1 MVNLYH
7 RKNEIA
13 IDFKGIQNIAAIQ
26 IEYKGRMQGESQL
39 ESDWI
44 MALGKSKILCVSLG
58 TSIPELLLNYVGKI
72 EIQGGK
78 VIDRSLNSYSI
89 NVLVEDI
96 DFWERFNVPFDKNT
110 QYWDGLGSNHQFNK
124 SIIHSSV
131 VKNNLISNIDEFYFA
146 DGTPFNGEYHLHGDG
161 QAMTGGVH
169 AEDSEMIYRKDLK
182 GNIVNMRTGDAK
194 KRAMQVMESVKYK
207 IPSLRKK
214 TRSYSNAHI
223 MRNKSLQKFKDSTQ
237 KESSQLVD
245 RENQPQSQGKKY

>member
-78 VIDRSLNSYSI
+78 VIDKSLNSYSI
-89 NVLVEDI
+89 NVLVEDGQPVE
-96 DFWERFNVPFDKNT
+96 FGQT
-110 QYWDGLGSNHQFNK
+110 L
-124 SIIHSSV
+124 II
-131 VKNNLISNIDEFYFA
+131 
-146 DGTPFNGEYHLHGDG
+146 
-161 QAMTGGVH
+161 
-169 AEDSEMIYRKDLK
+169 LK
-182 GNIVNMRTGDAK
+182 
-194 KRAMQVMESVKYK
+194 
-207 IPSLRKK
+207 
-214 TRSYSNAHI
+214 
-223 MRNKSLQKFKDSTQ
+223 
-237 KESSQLVD
+237 
-245 RENQPQSQGKKY
+245 